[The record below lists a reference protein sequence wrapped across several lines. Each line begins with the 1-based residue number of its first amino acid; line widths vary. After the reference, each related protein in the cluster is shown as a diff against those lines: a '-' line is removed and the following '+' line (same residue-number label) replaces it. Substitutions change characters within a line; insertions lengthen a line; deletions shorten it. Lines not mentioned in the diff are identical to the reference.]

1 MSETSSA
8 LCSDKPAGAT
18 YAQFQLSDLGMLL
31 VVLIWGANVT
41 VVKVALEALS
51 PLAFNALRFGIATI
65 LFVALQLGRERS
77 LRISRQFAWRALW
90 LGVVGNCIY
99 QVCFVIGLNAT
110 TAANAALL
118 LATVPIWVA
127 LIGAIS
133 GSERLAPMAWLGIG
147 LSFVGIVL
155 VLIAQGVALSLA
167 TLGGDLLVL
176 ASSLCWAIYT
186 LGARPLLKQYS
197 ALRTMAV
204 TMLTG
209 TPFLILVALPALIAQ
224 PWAAVP
230 LAGWGGLVFSAVF
243 AIVVA
248 YWIWYSSVQR
258 IGAART
264 GVYSNLVPVIAV
276 VIAWLARGEAI
287 LPLQILGAIAIIVG
301 IWLTQQGSR
310 S

>member
-8 LCSDKPAGAT
+8 LGADKPAVAT

-41 VVKVALEALS
+41 VVKEALEALS

-65 LFVALQLGRERS
+65 LFVALQLAREQS
-77 LRISRQFAWRALW
+77 LHIDRQFAWRALW
-90 LGVVGNCIY
+90 LGIVGNCVY

-118 LATVPIWVA
+118 LATIPIWVA
-127 LIGAIS
+127 LIGAIG

-230 LAGWGGLVFSAVF
+230 LGGWGGLWFSAVF

-301 IWLTQQGSR
+301 IWLAQQGSR